1 MDVSSDS
8 KHFPKEK
15 NQNHQAC
22 FPLVWQPFLRPH
34 FHSSMS
40 SFLTFFELKKAA
52 GLRQEPMKS
61 HTPSRS
67 IQAMIPEKSPFEE
80 LIGVWTYFISI
91 YTITGKSASCQA
103 EQQCQRD
110 AAETPLEE
118 LSTKQI
124 KTNVCDKHQPFVKS
138 AQFKDHIF
146 SWPRLQFLFVLS
158 HHCFETWLDAINR
171 PSKCSRTTL
180 RGITGAITI
189 SSERYGIYWWEI
201 NIGHNAIDFFPCS
214 FIFKFLQCFVAC
226 SGLSGFF
233 LF

>member
-1 MDVSSDS
+1 
-8 KHFPKEK
+8 
-15 NQNHQAC
+15 
-22 FPLVWQPFLRPH
+22 
-34 FHSSMS
+34 MS

-80 LIGVWTYFISI
+80 LIGVWTYFTSM
-91 YTITGKSASCQA
+91 YTFTGKSASCQA
-103 EQQCQRD
+103 EQQRQRD

-138 AQFKDHIF
+138 AHFKDHIF

-158 HHCFETWLDAINR
+158 HHCFETWLDAISR

-201 NIGHNAIDFFPCS
+201 NIGHNAIDFFFPAALFS
-214 FIFKFLQCFVAC
+214 SSYNVLWPALVFQVSFSFSYEFIFNYHSNWLE
-226 SGLSGFF
+226 FF
-233 LF
+233 QESTI